1 MSILFRTAA
10 AGAVAAAVLAAPAE
24 AQAPAKF
31 RMNLG
36 YDGRLLVKVLDIS
49 VSQTA
54 DDNAYASTVRLR
66 SSGVLSAFKKIDQ
79 SATARGRIDN
89 GVARPAVFTHQNHVN
104 ERARKVEAR
113 WTGSDVVTV
122 ASPAYKKMGDP
133 PASRAQRLEA
143 VDPVTNLLRFSL
155 ADSQGD
161 FCRGS
166 VKFYDG
172 KQRYDL
178 TFTGRTTTQPDARE
192 KKLGLVNPVE
202 CRVVYREI
210 AGFKKKPPEKRN
222 QGLNKPINIAF
233 AQVGQGGPWVI
244 SSITGATPLGNA
256 VIELQRVST
265 SGETP
270 EN

>member
-1 MSILFRTAA
+1 MSLFFRTAA
-10 AGAVAAAVLAAPAE
+10 AGLAAAVALAVPAE
-24 AQAPAKF
+24 AQAPSKF

-36 YDGRLLVKVLDIS
+36 YDGRLVVKVLDITI
-49 VSQTA
+49 SQTA
-54 DDNAYASTVRLR
+54 DNAAYNASVKLR
-66 SSGVLSAFKKIDQ
+66 SYGVLSAFKKIEQ
-79 SATARGRIDN
+79 SASVRGRID
-89 GVARPAVFTHQNHVN
+89 GGLAKPSVFTHQNHVK

-113 WTGSDVVTV
+113 WTGADVVTV
-122 ASPAYKKMGDP
+122 ASPAYNKMGDP

-143 VDPVTNLLRFSL
+143 VDPVTNLVRFAL

-161 FCRGS
+161 FCRGT

-178 TFTGRTTTQPDARE
+178 TFSGRTTAQPNARE
-192 KKLGLVNPVE
+192 KKLGLVNPVH
-202 CRVVYREI
+202 CRVVYREV
-210 AGFKKKPPEKRN
+210 AGFKKKPPEKKN
-222 QGLNKPINIAF
+222 QGLKKPITIGF

-270 EN
+270 EA